1 MLPITD
7 DRSFNV
13 RREPF
18 LIPPS
23 SIPREI
29 FFSLE
34 SLIYTTIAIFI
45 LLLHNL
51 LHFLLSLLLPLLLFI
66 PFDLFVSSVILLL
79 FPASVALWIKH
90 GCA

>member
-13 RREPF
+13 RRQPF

-23 SIPREI
+23 SIPLEI

-34 SLIYTTIAIFI
+34 SLIDTTIAIFI
-45 LLLHNL
+45 LLLHL